1 MTTHPFLKYAIALL
15 MVRND
20 LQKEEE
26 IDEDHILDE
35 LKNGLNHYAL
45 KAPKEITGR
54 NKIKY
59 SFTKKDAEF
68 SSPSFINKKAKDT
81 IEKLI
86 GNELTK
92 DKLPLVGNPFAGE
105 FSIFSSQGKGLNER
119 GKPNWTLRDY
129 SLGCIT
135 LSTPDKPCYRDI
147 KKKNWSLIPDLELPD
162 MILFI
167 KLFEEMYINETK
179 NLLNGKVTW
188 KKGEKYTLHPP
199 RLLNGNFP
207 SAPQTSA
214 MGAIALLGA
223 IGKFAK
229 DAIDQLS
236 PEVCNVVK
244 QLKDATIYLISS
256 DEIKAFSFNHVI
268 IDLASKG
275 KLQSIVD
282 SIYRIELFKVG
293 SRSKIDKFNDIRK
306 NEYDRFDL
314 FTSRF
319 LTLFNKASFRGFFSF
334 RAEYPNE
341 MELLLKTYFCI
352 MEKIN
357 EDIVNSAI
365 AFGNWLNL
373 QAFTYATKE
382 IPVKKNLK
390 KDEEKENKEK
400 QIELKNKILIQFESA
415 IMSAKS
421 GDSLIAFITTRA
433 ARLTGYDIDNGAK
446 LFMSKVSGGELPLE
460 QAKNLLIAFSRLKTV
475 NKKDENV

>member
-15 MVRND
+15 MVQNK

-26 IDEDHILDE
+26 IDDNHILDE

-45 KAPKEITGR
+45 KGPKVAAGR
-54 NKIKY
+54 NIIKY
-59 SFTKKDAEF
+59 RFAKKDADF
-68 SSPSFINKKAKDT
+68 ISPSFINKKAKDT

-105 FSIFSSQGKGLNER
+105 FSIFTSQENGLSER
-119 GKPNWTLRDY
+119 GKPKWTLREY
-129 SLGCIT
+129 CLGCIT
-135 LSTPDKPCYRDI
+135 LSTPDKPCYSD
-147 KKKNWSLIPDLELPD
+147 KKNWCLIPDLELPD

-167 KLFEEMYINETK
+167 KLFKEMFINETK
-179 NLLNGKVTW
+179 NLMVGKVEW
-188 KKGEKYTLHPP
+188 NRSKHTLHRP

-207 SAPQTSA
+207 YAPRTSV
-214 MGAIALLGA
+214 MGAVALLGA
-223 IGKFAK
+223 IGKFAMDAK
-229 DAIDQLS
+229 DKIS
-236 PEVCNVVK
+236 PEVCNVVNR
-244 QLKDATIYLISS
+244 LKNTNIYLVSS
-256 DEIKAFSFNHVI
+256 NEIKALSFNHVI

-275 KLQSIVD
+275 KLQSIID

-314 FTSRF
+314 FVSRF

-365 AFGNWLNL
+365 AFGGWLNL
-373 QAFTYATKE
+373 QAFTYASKV
-382 IPVKKNLK
+382 IHDISNLK
-390 KDEEKENKEK
+390 EDEKKEK
-400 QIELKNKILIQFESA
+400 QTELKNKILIQFESA

-421 GDSLIAFITTRA
+421 GDALVAFITTRA
-433 ARLTGYDIDNGAK
+433 ARLTGYDIDEGAK

>member
-15 MVRND
+15 MVRNN

-26 IDEDHILDE
+26 IDDNHILDE

-45 KAPKEITGR
+45 KAQKVTEKR
-54 NKIKY
+54 ENVKY
-59 SFTKKDAEF
+59 RFAKKDADF
-68 SSPSFINKKAKDT
+68 ISPSFINKKAKDT

-105 FSIFSSQGKGLNER
+105 FSIFTSQENGLSER
-119 GKPNWTLRDY
+119 GKPKWTLREY
-129 SLGCIT
+129 CLGCIT
-135 LSTPDKPCYRDI
+135 LSTPDKPCYSD
-147 KKKNWSLIPDLELPD
+147 KKNWCLIPDLELPD

-167 KLFEEMYINETK
+167 NLFEEMYINETK
-179 NLLNGKVTW
+179 NLLHGKVTW
-188 KKGEKYTLHPP
+188 KKGGKYTLHRPH
-199 RLLNGNFP
+199 LLNGNFP

-214 MGAIALLGA
+214 MGAVALLGA
-223 IGKFAK
+223 IGKFAMDAK
-229 DAIDQLS
+229 DQIS
-236 PEVCNVVK
+236 PEVCNVVNR
-244 QLKDATIYLISS
+244 LKNTNIYLVSS

-275 KLQSIVD
+275 ELQSIVD

-293 SRSKIDKFNDIRK
+293 NRSKIDKFNDIRK

-314 FTSRF
+314 FVSRF

-365 AFGNWLNL
+365 AFGNWLNS
-373 QAFTYATKE
+373 QAFTYASKE
-382 IPVKKNLK
+382 IPVNENLN
-390 KDEEKENKEK
+390 EKEKKEKKEK
-400 QIELKNKILIQFESA
+400 QRELKNKILIQFESA
-415 IMSAKS
+415 IMSAKT
-421 GDSLIAFITTRA
+421 GDALVAFITTRA
-433 ARLTGYDIDNGAK
+433 ARLTGYDIDEGAK
-446 LFMSKVSGGELPLE
+446 LFMSKVSCGELPLE
-460 QAKNLLIAFSRLKTV
+460 QAKKPSDSFFKI
-475 NKKDENV
+475 ENSE

>member
-26 IDEDHILDE
+26 IDDNHILDE

-45 KAPKEITGR
+45 KVQKVTEKR
-54 NKIKY
+54 ENVKY
-59 SFTKKDAEF
+59 RFAKKDADF
-68 SSPSFINKKAKDT
+68 ISPSFININKKAKDT

-105 FSIFSSQGKGLNER
+105 FSIFTSQENGLSER
-119 GKPNWTLRDY
+119 GKPKWTLREY
-129 SLGCIT
+129 CLGCIT
-135 LSTPDKPCYRDI
+135 LSTPDKPCYSD
-147 KKKNWSLIPDLELPD
+147 KKNWCLIPDLELPD

-167 KLFEEMYINETK
+167 NLFEEMYINETK
-179 NLLNGKVTW
+179 NLLLGKVTW
-188 KKGEKYTLHPP
+188 KKGGKYTLHRPH
-199 RLLNGNFP
+199 LLNGNFP

-229 DAIDQLS
+229 DAKDQIS
-236 PEVCNVVK
+236 PEICNVVNR
-244 QLKDATIYLISS
+244 LKNTNIYLVSS

-293 SRSKIDKFNDIRK
+293 SRSKIDKLNDIRK

-314 FTSRF
+314 FVSRF

-365 AFGNWLNL
+365 AFGGWLNL
-373 QAFTYATKE
+373 QAFTYASKV
-382 IPVKKNLK
+382 IHDISNLK
-390 KDEEKENKEK
+390 EDEKKEK
-400 QIELKNKILIQFESA
+400 QTELKNKILIQFESA

-421 GDSLIAFITTRA
+421 GDALVAFITTRA
-433 ARLTGYDIDNGAK
+433 ARLTGYDIDKGAK

>member
-15 MVRND
+15 MVRNN

-26 IDEDHILDE
+26 IDDNHILDE

-45 KAPKEITGR
+45 KVQKVTEKR
-54 NKIKY
+54 ENVKY
-59 SFTKKDAEF
+59 RFAKKDADF
-68 SSPSFINKKAKDT
+68 ISPSFININKKAKDT

-105 FSIFSSQGKGLNER
+105 FSIFTSQENGLSER
-119 GKPNWTLRDY
+119 GKPKWTLREY
-129 SLGCIT
+129 CLGCIT
-135 LSTPDKPCYRDI
+135 LSTPDKPCYSD
-147 KKKNWSLIPDLELPD
+147 KKNWCLIPDLELPD

-167 KLFEEMYINETK
+167 NLFEEMYINETK
-179 NLLNGKVTW
+179 NLLLGKVTW
-188 KKGEKYTLHPP
+188 KKGGKYTLHRPH
-199 RLLNGNFP
+199 LLNGNFP

-229 DAIDQLS
+229 NAKDQIS
-236 PEVCNVVK
+236 PEICNVVNR
-244 QLKDATIYLISS
+244 LKNTNIYLVSS

-293 SRSKIDKFNDIRK
+293 SRSKIDKLNDIRK

-314 FTSRF
+314 FVSRF

-365 AFGNWLNL
+365 AFGGWLNL
-373 QAFTYATKE
+373 QAFTYASKV
-382 IPVKKNLK
+382 IHDISNLK
-390 KDEEKENKEK
+390 EDEKKEK
-400 QIELKNKILIQFESA
+400 QTELKNKILIQFESA

-421 GDSLIAFITTRA
+421 GDALVAFITTRA
-433 ARLTGYDIDNGAK
+433 ARLTGYDIDKGAK

>member
-15 MVRND
+15 MVHNN
-20 LQKEEE
+20 LQTEEE

-35 LKNGLNHYAL
+35 LENGLNHYAL
-45 KAPKEITGR
+45 EARKVAVGR
-54 NKIKY
+54 DIIKFR
-59 SFTKKDAEF
+59 FTKEDADF
-68 SSPSFINKKAKDT
+68 SSPTFISKKAKN
-81 IEKLI
+81 IVEKI
-86 GNELTK
+86 IRKELTR

-105 FSIFSSQGKGLNER
+105 FSIFTLQGKGLNER
-119 GKPNWTLRDY
+119 GKPKWTLREY
-129 SLGCIT
+129 CLGCIT
-135 LSTPDKPCYRDI
+135 LSTPNKPCYRD
-147 KKKNWSLIPDLELPD
+147 KKNWCLIPDLELPD

-167 KLFEEMYINETK
+167 NLFEEMYTND
-179 NLLNGKVTW
+179 LLDLMEGKIEW
-188 KKGEKYTLHPP
+188 KGSKHTLCRP

-207 SAPQTSA
+207 YAPRTSV
-214 MGAIALLGA
+214 MGAVALLGA

-229 DAIDQLS
+229 DAKDQIS
-236 PEVCNVVK
+236 PEVCNVVNR
-244 QLKDATIYLISS
+244 LKNTNIYLVSS

-314 FTSRF
+314 FVSRF

-373 QAFTYATKE
+373 QAFTYASKE
-382 IPVKKNLK
+382 IPVNPNLNKDVKK
-390 KDEEKENKEK
+390 EKKEK

-421 GDSLIAFITTRA
+421 GDALVAFITTRA
-433 ARLTGYDIDNGAK
+433 ARLTGYDIDEGAK

-460 QAKNLLIAFSRLKTV
+460 QAKNLLIAFQ
-475 NKKDENV
+475 D

>member
-15 MVRND
+15 IVHNN

-35 LKNGLNHYAL
+35 LENGLNHYAL
-45 KAPKEITGR
+45 EARKVEAGR
-54 NKIKY
+54 DIIEFR
-59 SFTKKDAEF
+59 FTKEDADF
-68 SSPSFINKKAKDT
+68 SSPTFISKKAKNT
-81 IEKLI
+81 VEKII
-86 GNELTK
+86 GKELTR
-92 DKLPLVGNPFAGE
+92 DKFPLVGNPFAGE
-105 FSIFSSQGKGLNER
+105 FSIFTLQGKGLNER
-119 GKPNWTLRDY
+119 GKPKWSLREY
-129 SLGCIT
+129 CLGCIT
-135 LSTPDKPCYRDI
+135 LSTPNKPCYRD
-147 KKKNWSLIPDLELPD
+147 KKNWCLIPDLELPD

-167 KLFEEMYINETK
+167 NLFEEMCTNELS
-179 NLLNGKVTW
+179 NLMEGKIEW
-188 KKGEKYTLHPP
+188 KGSKHTLCRP

-207 SAPQTSA
+207 YAPRTSV
-214 MGAIALLGA
+214 MGAVALLGA

-229 DAIDQLS
+229 DAEDRIS
-236 PEVCNVVK
+236 PEVCNVVNR
-244 QLKDATIYLISS
+244 LKNTNIYLVSS

-293 SRSKIDKFNDIRK
+293 SRSKIDKLNDIRK

-314 FTSRF
+314 FVSRF

-365 AFGNWLNL
+365 AFGNWLNS
-373 QAFTYATKE
+373 QAFTYASKV
-382 IPVKKNLK
+382 IHDISNLK
-390 KDEEKENKEK
+390 EDEKKEK
-400 QIELKNKILIQFESA
+400 QTELKNKILIQFESA

-421 GDSLIAFITTRA
+421 GDALVAFITTRA
-433 ARLTGYDIDNGAK
+433 ARLTGYDIDDGAK
-446 LFMSKVSGGELPLE
+446 LFMSKVSCGELPLE

>member
-1 MTTHPFLKYAIALL
+1 MTTHPFFKYAIALL
-15 MVRND
+15 MVRNN

-26 IDEDHILDE
+26 IDDNHILYE
-35 LKNGLNHYAL
+35 LENGLNHYAL
-45 KAPKEITGR
+45 KAQKVTEKKK
-54 NKIKY
+54 NVKY
-59 SFTKKDAEF
+59 RFAKKDADF
-68 SSPSFINKKAKDT
+68 ISPSFININEKAKKT

-105 FSIFSSQGKGLNER
+105 FSIFTSQGKGLNER
-119 GKPNWTLRDY
+119 GKPKWTLREY
-129 SLGCIT
+129 CLGCIT
-135 LSTPDKPCYRDI
+135 LSTPDKPCYSD
-147 KKKNWSLIPDLELPD
+147 KKNWCLIPDLELPD

-167 KLFEEMYINETK
+167 KLFKEMFINETK
-179 NLLNGKVTW
+179 NLMAGKVEW
-188 KKGEKYTLHPP
+188 NRSKHTLCRPH
-199 RLLNGNFP
+199 LLNGNFP
-207 SAPQTSA
+207 YAPQTSV
-214 MGAIALLGA
+214 MGAVALLGA

-229 DAIDQLS
+229 DAEDRIS
-236 PEVCNVVK
+236 PEVCNVVNR
-244 QLKDATIYLISS
+244 LKNTNIYLVSS

-282 SIYRIELFKVG
+282 SIYRIKLFKVG
-293 SRSKIDKFNDIRK
+293 NRNKIDNDIK

-314 FTSRF
+314 FVSRF
-319 LTLFNKASFRGFFSF
+319 LTLFNKASFRSFFSF

-373 QAFTYATKE
+373 QAFTYASKE
-382 IPVKKNLK
+382 ISVNSNLN
-390 KDEEKENKEK
+390 EKEKKEK
-400 QIELKNKILIQFESA
+400 QTELKNKILIQFESA
-415 IMSAKS
+415 IMSAKT
-421 GDSLIAFITTRA
+421 GDALVAFITTRA
-433 ARLTGYDIDNGAK
+433 ARLTGYDIDEGAK
-446 LFMSKVSGGELPLE
+446 LFMSKVSCGELPLE

-475 NKKDENV
+475 NKKNENV

>member
-15 MVRND
+15 MVRNN

-26 IDEDHILDE
+26 IDEDYILDE
-35 LKNGLNHYAL
+35 LENGLNHYAL
-45 KAPKEITGR
+45 EAQKVTARR
-54 NKIKY
+54 NIVKY
-59 SFTKKDAEF
+59 HFAKKDADF
-68 SSPSFINKKAKDT
+68 SSPSFINKRAKDT

-105 FSIFSSQGKGLNER
+105 FSIFTSQGKGLNER
-119 GKPNWTLRDY
+119 GKPKWTLREY
-129 SLGCIT
+129 CLGCIT
-135 LSTPDKPCYRDI
+135 LSTPNKPCYRD
-147 KKKNWSLIPDLELPD
+147 KKNWCLIPDLELPD

-167 KLFEEMYINETK
+167 NLFEEMCTNE
-179 NLLNGKVTW
+179 LLNLMEGKIEW
-188 KKGEKYTLHPP
+188 KGSKHTLCRP

-207 SAPQTSA
+207 YAPRTSV
-214 MGAIALLGA
+214 MGTVALLGA

-229 DAIDQLS
+229 DAEDRIS
-236 PEVCNVVK
+236 PEVCNVVNR
-244 QLKDATIYLISS
+244 LKNTNIYLVSS

-314 FTSRF
+314 FVSRF

-365 AFGNWLNL
+365 AFGNWLNS
-373 QAFTYATKE
+373 QAFTYASKE
-382 IPVKKNLK
+382 IPVNENLNEK
-390 KDEEKENKEK
+390 EKEEKKEK
-400 QIELKNKILIQFESA
+400 QRELKNKILIQFESA
-415 IMSAKS
+415 IMSAKT
-421 GDSLIAFITTRA
+421 GDALVAFITTRA
-433 ARLTGYDIDNGAK
+433 ARLTGYDIYEGAK
-446 LFMSKVSGGELPLE
+446 LFMSKVSCGELPLE

-475 NKKDENV
+475 NKK

>member
-1 MTTHPFLKYAIALL
+1 MTTHPFFKYAIALL
-15 MVRND
+15 MVHNY

-26 IDEDHILDE
+26 IDEDHILYE
-35 LKNGLNHYAL
+35 LENGLNHYAL
-45 KAPKEITGR
+45 KAPKVTTGR

-59 SFTKKDAEF
+59 SFTKKDADF

-86 GNELTK
+86 GNEQTK

-129 SLGCIT
+129 RLGCIT
-135 LSTPDKPCYRDI
+135 LSTPDKPCYRD
-147 KKKNWSLIPDLELPD
+147 KKNWCLIPDLELPD

-179 NLLNGKVTW
+179 NLLNGKVAW
-188 KKGEKYTLHPP
+188 KKSGKYTLHRP

-207 SAPQTSA
+207 NAPQTSS

-229 DAIDQLS
+229 DAKDQLS
-236 PEVCNVVK
+236 PKVCNVVE
-244 QLKDATIYLISS
+244 QLKDTNIYLISS

-306 NEYDRFDL
+306 NEYDRLDL
-314 FTSRF
+314 FVSRF
-319 LTLFNKASFRGFFSF
+319 LTLFNKTSFRGFFSF

-352 MEKIN
+352 MEKLN

-373 QAFTYATKE
+373 QAFTYASKE
-382 IPVKKNLK
+382 ISVIQNLK
-390 KDEEKENKEK
+390 EDEKKEK
-400 QIELKNKILIQFESA
+400 QRELKNKILIQFESA

-421 GDSLIAFITTRA
+421 GDALVAFITTRA
-433 ARLTGYDIDNGAK
+433 ARLTGYDIDEGAK
-446 LFMSKVSGGELPLE
+446 LFMSKVSCGELPLE

-475 NKKDENV
+475 K

>member
-1 MTTHPFLKYAIALL
+1 MTTHPFFKYAIALL
-15 MVRND
+15 MVHNN

-26 IDEDHILDE
+26 IDEDHILEE
-35 LKNGLNHYAL
+35 LENGLNHYAL
-45 KAPKEITGR
+45 EAQKVTARR
-54 NKIKY
+54 NIVKY
-59 SFTKKDAEF
+59 HFAKKDTDF

-119 GKPNWTLRDY
+119 GKPKWTFREY
-129 SLGCIT
+129 CLGCIT
-135 LSTPDKPCYRDI
+135 LSTPNKPCYRD
-147 KKKNWSLIPDLELPD
+147 KKNWCLIPDLELPD

-167 KLFEEMYINETK
+167 NLFEEMCTNE
-179 NLLNGKVTW
+179 LPDLMEGKIEW
-188 KKGEKYTLHPP
+188 KGSKHTLYRP

-207 SAPQTSA
+207 YAPRTSV
-214 MGAIALLGA
+214 MGAVALLGA
-223 IGKFAK
+223 IGKFAM
-229 DAIDQLS
+229 DANDQIS
-236 PEVCNVVK
+236 PEVCNVVNR
-244 QLKDATIYLISS
+244 LKNTNIYLVSS

-314 FTSRF
+314 FVSRF

-341 MELLLKTYFCI
+341 IELLLKTYFCI

-365 AFGNWLNL
+365 AFGSWLNL
-373 QAFTYATKE
+373 QAFTYASKE
-382 IPVKKNLK
+382 IPVSQDLN
-390 KDEEKENKEK
+390 KDEEKREKEK

-421 GDSLIAFITTRA
+421 GDALVAFITTRA
-433 ARLTGYDIDNGAK
+433 ARLTGYDIDDGAK
-446 LFMSKVSGGELPLE
+446 LFMSKVSCGELPLE

-475 NKKDENV
+475 NKK

>member
-15 MVRND
+15 MVHNN
-20 LQKEEE
+20 LQTEEE

-35 LKNGLNHYAL
+35 LENGLNHYAL
-45 KAPKEITGR
+45 EARKVAVGR
-54 NKIKY
+54 DIIKFR
-59 SFTKKDAEF
+59 FTKEDADF
-68 SSPSFINKKAKDT
+68 SSPTFISKKAKN
-81 IEKLI
+81 IVEKI
-86 GNELTK
+86 IRKELTR

-105 FSIFSSQGKGLNER
+105 FSIFTLQGKGLNER
-119 GKPNWTLRDY
+119 GKPKWTLREY
-129 SLGCIT
+129 CLGCIT
-135 LSTPDKPCYRDI
+135 LSTPNKPCYRD
-147 KKKNWSLIPDLELPD
+147 KKNWCLIPDLELPD

-167 KLFEEMYINETK
+167 NLFEEMYTND
-179 NLLNGKVTW
+179 LLDLMEGKIEW
-188 KKGEKYTLHPP
+188 KGSKHTLCRP

-207 SAPQTSA
+207 YAPRTSV
-214 MGAIALLGA
+214 MGAVALLGA

-229 DAIDQLS
+229 DAKDQIS
-236 PEVCNVVK
+236 PEVCNVVNR
-244 QLKDATIYLISS
+244 LKNTNIYLVSS

-314 FTSRF
+314 FVSRF

-341 MELLLKTYFCI
+341 MESLLKTYFCI

-373 QAFTYATKE
+373 QAFTYASKE
-382 IPVKKNLK
+382 IPVNPNLNKDVKK
-390 KDEEKENKEK
+390 EKKEK

-421 GDSLIAFITTRA
+421 GDALVAFITTRA
-433 ARLTGYDIDNGAK
+433 ARLTGYDIDEGAK

-475 NKKDENV
+475 NKKEENV

>member
-15 MVRND
+15 MVRNN

-26 IDEDHILDE
+26 IDDNHILDE

-45 KAPKEITGR
+45 KVQKGTEKR
-54 NKIKY
+54 ENVKY
-59 SFTKKDAEF
+59 RFAKKDADF
-68 SSPSFINKKAKDT
+68 ISPSFININKKAKDT

-105 FSIFSSQGKGLNER
+105 FSIFTSQENGLSER
-119 GKPNWTLRDY
+119 GKPKWTLREY
-129 SLGCIT
+129 CLGCIT
-135 LSTPDKPCYRDI
+135 LSTPNKPCYRD
-147 KKKNWSLIPDLELPD
+147 KKNWCLIPDLELPD

-167 KLFEEMYINETK
+167 NLFEEMYINETK
-179 NLLNGKVTW
+179 NLLHGKVTW
-188 KKGEKYTLHPP
+188 KKGEKYTLHRP
-199 RLLNGNFP
+199 RLLKGNFP
-207 SAPQTSA
+207 YAPQTSV
-214 MGAIALLGA
+214 MGAVALLGA

-229 DAIDQLS
+229 DAEDRIS
-236 PEVCNVVK
+236 PEICNVVNR
-244 QLKDATIYLISS
+244 LKNTNIYLVSS

-314 FTSRF
+314 FVSRF

-334 RAEYPNE
+334 RAEYPYE

-365 AFGNWLNL
+365 AFGGWLNR
-373 QAFTYATKE
+373 QAFTYASKE
-382 IPVKKNLK
+382 IHDISNLK
-390 KDEEKENKEK
+390 EDEKKEK
-400 QIELKNKILIQFESA
+400 QTELKNKILIQFESA

-421 GDSLIAFITTRA
+421 GDALVAFITTRA
-433 ARLTGYDIDNGAK
+433 ARLTGYDIDEGAK
-446 LFMSKVSGGELPLE
+446 LFMSKVSGGELQLE

>member
-1 MTTHPFLKYAIALL
+1 MMTHPFLKYAIALM

-26 IDEDHILDE
+26 IDEDHILYE
-35 LKNGLNHYAL
+35 LENGLNHYAL
-45 KAPKEITGR
+45 KAPNKVTTGR

-59 SFTKKDAEF
+59 SFTKKDADF
-68 SSPSFINKKAKDT
+68 SSPSFINKRSKDT

-86 GNELTK
+86 KKELTK

-105 FSIFSSQGKGLNER
+105 FSIFSSQEKGLNER
-119 GKPNWTLRDY
+119 GKPKWTLREY
-129 SLGCIT
+129 CFGCIT

-147 KKKNWSLIPDLELPD
+147 KNWSLIPDLELPD

-167 KLFEEMYINETK
+167 KLFEEMCINETK

-188 KKGEKYTLHPP
+188 KKGGKYTLHPP

-207 SAPQTSA
+207 SAPQTST

-223 IGKFAK
+223 IGKFVK
-229 DAIDQLS
+229 DAKDQLS

-244 QLKDATIYLISS
+244 QLKDANIYLISS

-293 SRSKIDKFNDIRK
+293 SRSKLDKFNDIRK

-314 FTSRF
+314 FVSRF

-365 AFGNWLNL
+365 AFGGWLNR
-373 QAFTYATKE
+373 QAFTYANKE
-382 IPVKKNLK
+382 IHDISNLK
-390 KDEEKENKEK
+390 EDEKREK
-400 QIELKNKILIQFESA
+400 QTELKNKILIQFESA

-421 GDSLIAFITTRA
+421 GDALVAFITTRA
-433 ARLTGYDIDNGAK
+433 ARLTGYDIDEGAK

>member
-15 MVRND
+15 MVRNN

-26 IDEDHILDE
+26 IDDNHILDE

-45 KAPKEITGR
+45 KVQKGTEKR
-54 NKIKY
+54 ENVKY
-59 SFTKKDAEF
+59 RFAKKDADF
-68 SSPSFINKKAKDT
+68 ISPSFININKKAKDT

-105 FSIFSSQGKGLNER
+105 FSIFTSQENGLSER
-119 GKPNWTLRDY
+119 GKPKWTLREY
-129 SLGCIT
+129 CLGCIT
-135 LSTPDKPCYRDI
+135 LSTPNKPCYRD
-147 KKKNWSLIPDLELPD
+147 KKNWCLIPDLELPD

-167 KLFEEMYINETK
+167 NLFEEMYINETK
-179 NLLNGKVTW
+179 NLLHGKVTW
-188 KKGEKYTLHPP
+188 KKGEKYTLHRP

-207 SAPQTSA
+207 YAPQTSV
-214 MGAIALLGA
+214 MGAVALLGA

-229 DAIDQLS
+229 DAEDRIS
-236 PEVCNVVK
+236 PEICNVVNR
-244 QLKDATIYLISS
+244 LKNTNIYLVSS

-314 FTSRF
+314 FVSRF

-334 RAEYPNE
+334 RAEYPYE

-365 AFGNWLNL
+365 AFGGWLNR
-373 QAFTYATKE
+373 QAFTYASKE
-382 IPVKKNLK
+382 IHDISNLK
-390 KDEEKENKEK
+390 EDEKKEK
-400 QIELKNKILIQFESA
+400 QTELKNKILIQFESA

-421 GDSLIAFITTRA
+421 GDALVAFITTRA
-433 ARLTGYDIDNGAK
+433 ARLTGYDIDEGAK
-446 LFMSKVSGGELPLE
+446 LFMSKVSGGELQLE

>member
-15 MVRND
+15 MVRNN

-26 IDEDHILDE
+26 IDGNHILYE

-45 KAPKEITGR
+45 KVQKVTEKR
-54 NKIKY
+54 ENVKY
-59 SFTKKDAEF
+59 RFAKKDADF
-68 SSPSFINKKAKDT
+68 ISPSFININKKAKDT

-105 FSIFSSQGKGLNER
+105 FSIFTSQENGLSER
-119 GKPNWTLRDY
+119 GKPKWTLREY
-129 SLGCIT
+129 CLGCIT
-135 LSTPDKPCYRDI
+135 LSTPDKPCYSD
-147 KKKNWSLIPDLELPD
+147 KKNWCLIPDLELPD

-167 KLFEEMYINETK
+167 NLFEEMYINETK
-179 NLLNGKVTW
+179 NLLHGKVTW
-188 KKGEKYTLHPP
+188 KKGGKYTLHRPH
-199 RLLNGNFP
+199 LLNGNFP

-229 DAIDQLS
+229 DAKDQIS
-236 PEVCNVVK
+236 PEICNVVNR
-244 QLKDATIYLISS
+244 LKNTNIYLVSS

-293 SRSKIDKFNDIRK
+293 SRSKIDKLNDIRK

-314 FTSRF
+314 FVSRF

-365 AFGNWLNL
+365 AFGGWLNL
-373 QAFTYATKE
+373 QAFTYASKV
-382 IPVKKNLK
+382 IHDISNLK
-390 KDEEKENKEK
+390 EDEKKEK
-400 QIELKNKILIQFESA
+400 QTELKNKILIQFESA

-421 GDSLIAFITTRA
+421 GDALVAFITTRA
-433 ARLTGYDIDNGAK
+433 ARLTGYDIDEGAK

>member
-15 MVRND
+15 IVHNN

-35 LKNGLNHYAL
+35 LENGLNHYAL
-45 KAPKEITGR
+45 EARKVEAGR
-54 NKIKY
+54 DIIKFR
-59 SFTKKDAEF
+59 FTKEDADF
-68 SSPSFINKKAKDT
+68 SSPTFISKKAKNT
-81 IEKLI
+81 VEKII
-86 GNELTK
+86 GKELTR
-92 DKLPLVGNPFAGE
+92 DKFPLVGNPFAGE
-105 FSIFSSQGKGLNER
+105 FSIFTLQGKGLNER
-119 GKPNWTLRDY
+119 GKPKWSLREY
-129 SLGCIT
+129 CLGCIT
-135 LSTPDKPCYRDI
+135 LSTPNKPCYRD
-147 KKKNWSLIPDLELPD
+147 KKNWCLIPDLELPD

-167 KLFEEMYINETK
+167 NLFEEMCTNELS
-179 NLLNGKVTW
+179 NLMEGKIEW
-188 KKGEKYTLHPP
+188 KGSKHTLCRP

-207 SAPQTSA
+207 YAPRTSV
-214 MGAIALLGA
+214 MGAVALLGA
-223 IGKFAK
+223 IGKFAMDAK
-229 DAIDQLS
+229 DQIS
-236 PEVCNVVK
+236 PEVCNVVNR
-244 QLKDATIYLISS
+244 LKNTNIYLVSS

-293 SRSKIDKFNDIRK
+293 NRSKIDKFNDIRK

-314 FTSRF
+314 FVSRF

-365 AFGNWLNL
+365 AFGSWLNF
-373 QAFTYATKE
+373 QAFTYASKE
-382 IPVKKNLK
+382 IPVNLNLN
-390 KDEEKENKEK
+390 EKEQKEQKEK
-400 QIELKNKILIQFESA
+400 LRELKNKILIQFESA

-421 GDSLIAFITTRA
+421 GDALVAFITTRA
-433 ARLTGYDIDNGAK
+433 ARLTGYDIDEGAK
-446 LFMSKVSGGELPLE
+446 LFMSKVSGGELSLE

-475 NKKDENV
+475 NKKEENV

>member
-15 MVRND
+15 MVRNN

-26 IDEDHILDE
+26 IDDNHILDE

-45 KAPKEITGR
+45 KAQKVTEKKK
-54 NKIKY
+54 NVKY
-59 SFTKKDAEF
+59 RFAKKDANF
-68 SSPSFINKKAKDT
+68 ISPSFININEKAKKT

-105 FSIFSSQGKGLNER
+105 FSIFTSQKNGLSER
-119 GKPNWTLRDY
+119 GKPKWTLREY
-129 SLGCIT
+129 CLGCIT
-135 LSTPDKPCYRDI
+135 LSTPDKPCYCD
-147 KKKNWSLIPDLELPD
+147 KKNWCLIPDLELPD

-167 KLFEEMYINETK
+167 NLFEEMYTNE
-179 NLLNGKVTW
+179 LPDLMEGKIKW
-188 KKGEKYTLHPP
+188 NRSKHTLCRP

-207 SAPQTSA
+207 YAPQTSV
-214 MGAIALLGA
+214 MGAVALLGA
-223 IGKFAK
+223 IGKFTMDAK
-229 DAIDQLS
+229 DQIS
-236 PEVCNVVK
+236 PEVCDVVNR
-244 QLKDATIYLISS
+244 LKNTNIYLVSS

-293 SRSKIDKFNDIRK
+293 SRSKIDNDIKK

-314 FTSRF
+314 FVSRF
-319 LTLFNKASFRGFFSF
+319 LTLFNEASFRGFFSF

-365 AFGNWLNL
+365 AFGSWLNF
-373 QAFTYATKE
+373 QAFTYASKE
-382 IPVKKNLK
+382 ILVNQNLN
-390 KDEEKENKEK
+390 EKEQKEK
-400 QIELKNKILIQFESA
+400 QRELKNKILIQFESA
-415 IMSAKS
+415 IMSAKT
-421 GDSLIAFITTRA
+421 GDALVAFITTRA
-433 ARLTGYDIDNGAK
+433 ARLTGYDIDEGAK
-446 LFMSKVSGGELPLE
+446 LFMSKVSCGELPLE
-460 QAKNLLIAFSRLKTV
+460 QAKNLLIAFSRLK
-475 NKKDENV
+475 NS

>member
-1 MTTHPFLKYAIALL
+1 MTTHPFLKYAMALL
-15 MVRND
+15 MVHNN

-26 IDEDHILDE
+26 INEDHILYE
-35 LKNGLNHYAL
+35 LENGLNHYAL
-45 KAPKEITGR
+45 EAPKVAAGR
-54 NKIKY
+54 NIIKY
-59 SFTKKDAEF
+59 RFAKKDADF
-68 SSPSFINKKAKDT
+68 ISPFFINKKAKDT

-105 FSIFSSQGKGLNER
+105 FSIFTSQGKGLNER
-119 GKPNWTLRDY
+119 GKPKWTLREY
-129 SLGCIT
+129 CLGCIT
-135 LSTPDKPCYRDI
+135 LSTPNKPCYRD
-147 KKKNWSLIPDLELPD
+147 KKNWCLIPDLELPD

-167 KLFEEMYINETK
+167 NLFEEMYINETK
-179 NLLNGKVTW
+179 NLLHGKVTW
-188 KKGEKYTLHPP
+188 KKGGKYTLHHP

-207 SAPQTSA
+207 YAPQTSV
-214 MGAIALLGA
+214 MGAVALLGA

-229 DAIDQLS
+229 DAEDRIS
-236 PEVCNVVK
+236 PEICNVVNR
-244 QLKDATIYLISS
+244 LKNTNIYLVSS

-314 FTSRF
+314 FVSRF

-365 AFGNWLNL
+365 AFGNWLNS
-373 QAFTYATKE
+373 QAFTYASNE
-382 IPVKKNLK
+382 IHNISNLK
-390 KDEEKENKEK
+390 EDEKKEK
-400 QIELKNKILIQFESA
+400 QRELKNKILIQFESA

-421 GDSLIAFITTRA
+421 VDALVAFITTRA
-433 ARLTGYDIDNGAK
+433 ARLTGYDIDEGAK
-446 LFMSKVSGGELPLE
+446 LFMSKVSCGELPLE

-475 NKKDENV
+475 KLKDENV